1 MLLDF
6 FDQVRRAGVPASL
19 REYLT
24 LLEGLQSGVC
34 HYDVDEFYHFARLAL
49 VKHESHFDRFD
60 RAFASYFKGIETLTG
75 SDPGAGVSLPEDW
88 LRSLAQRV
96 LSPEEQARIEALG
109 GFDQLMATLRQR
121 LAEQQGRH
129 EGGSKWI
136 GTGGTSPFGA
146 DGYHPEGVRI
156 GQQGSRHHRAVKV
169 WDRREY
175 RDFDSS
181 LELGVRNLKVAL
193 RRLRRLAREGPADQ
207 FDLRGT
213 VRATADNAG
222 WLAIR
227 MLPEWR
233 NRMKILLFLDVGGSM
248 DEHVRTCEALFS
260 AARSEFRHLE
270 HFYFHNFVYESVWKH
285 NGRRNSER
293 VALFDLIHKY
303 GRDWRI
309 IFVGDAHMGPYEIT
323 DPGGSVEHWNEEPGR
338 LWFERL
344 AQHFPHLVWLNPM
357 RESDWQFSASL
368 PVVQRLAG
376 GRMFPLTIEGIDRA
390 ARLLT

>member
-1 MLLDF
+1 
-6 FDQVRRAGVPASL
+6 
-19 REYLT
+19 
-24 LLEGLQSGVC
+24 
-34 HYDVDEFYHFARLAL
+34 
-49 VKHESHFDRFD
+49 
-60 RAFASYFKGIETLTG
+60 
-75 SDPGAGVSLPEDW
+75 
-88 LRSLAQRV
+88 
-96 LSPEEQARIEALG
+96 
-109 GFDQLMATLRQR
+109 
-121 LAEQQGRH
+121 
-129 EGGSKWI
+129 
-136 GTGGTSPFGA
+136 
-146 DGYHPEGVRI
+146 
-156 GQQGSRHHRAVKV
+156 VKV